1 MKIYKL
7 LFLPVFLLIIFGCS
21 SNEKQVDQ
29 ADINIRI
36 LASDIG
42 VGKARLPFILSDKNN
57 NPIYDIKNKIS
68 IEYCHEETC
77 LQKNLQEEVE
87 WREWPIKGGIY
98 TTYLTFNQPGF
109 WKIYLSYIKDGKN
122 YNGEAAILVKS
133 NTEAPNVGDLA
144 PLTVNKTATSIEQIK
159 KISSAINP
167 DSRLYANNLVDSL
180 NNKRPIILSF
190 STPGFC
196 FTKTCGP
203 QVEVLSRLAD
213 KYSNII
219 DFIHVEIFENP
230 DEMLLNGD
238 YSIGIQSEIV
248 YLWEL
253 ATEPWTF
260 YIDENGIIVERFEG
274 FANMDEIEESIITS
288 PIFQ

>member
-1 MKIYKL
+1 MKFYKL
-7 LFLPVFLLIIFGCS
+7 FYLPVFLLIILGCS
-21 SNEKQVDQ
+21 IAEKQIDVKV
-29 ADINIRI
+29 RL
-36 LASDIG
+36 LATDIG
-42 VGKARLPFILSDKNN
+42 VGKARLPFIISDENN
-57 NPIYDIKNKIS
+57 NPIYDLNSKIY
-68 IEYCHEETC
+68 IEYCKEESC
-77 LQKNLQEEVE
+77 LKKILQEDVE

-109 WKIYLSYIKDGKN
+109 WKIYLSYTKDGNN

-144 PLTVNKTATSIEQIK
+144 PLTSTRTANTLEQIK

-167 DSRLYANNLVDSL
+167 DSRLYANDLVDSL
-180 NNKRPIILSF
+180 SNKRPVLLSF

-196 FTKTCGP
+196 FTRTCGP
-203 QVEVLSRLAD
+203 QVEALSKLAD

-238 YSIGIQSEIV
+238 YSVGKQSEIV

-253 ATEPWTF
+253 NTEPWTF
-260 YIDENGIIVERFEG
+260 YIDENGFIVERFEG
-274 FANMDEIEESIITS
+274 FVNIDEIEESIIAN

>member
-7 LFLPVFLLIIFGCS
+7 LFLPVFFLIIFGCS
-21 SNEKQVDQ
+21 FNEKQIDV
-29 ADINIRI
+29 NVRL

-42 VGKARLPFILSDKNN
+42 VGKARLPFIISDENN
-57 NPIYDIKNKIS
+57 NPIYDLNSKIS
-68 IEYCHEETC
+68 IEYCQEICSE
-77 LQKNLQEEVE
+77 KILQEKVK

-98 TTYLTFNQPGF
+98 TSYLTFNQPGY
-109 WKIYLSYIKDGKN
+109 WKIYLSYKKDGNN
-122 YNGEAAILVKS
+122 YMGETAILVKS
-133 NTEAPNVGDLA
+133 NTETPNVGDLA
-144 PLTVNKTATSIEQIK
+144 PLTSTRTANTKEQIK

-167 DSRLYANNLVDSL
+167 DSRLYANDLVDSL
-180 NNKRPIILSF
+180 NNNRPVLLSF

-203 QVEVLSRLAD
+203 QVEALSRLAD

-230 DEMLLNGD
+230 EEMLLNGD
-238 YSIGIQSEIV
+238 YSVGKQSEIV
-248 YLWEL
+248 YMWEL

-260 YIDENGIIVERFEG
+260 YIDENGVIADRFEG
-274 FANMDEIEESIITS
+274 FVNIDEIEESILAS